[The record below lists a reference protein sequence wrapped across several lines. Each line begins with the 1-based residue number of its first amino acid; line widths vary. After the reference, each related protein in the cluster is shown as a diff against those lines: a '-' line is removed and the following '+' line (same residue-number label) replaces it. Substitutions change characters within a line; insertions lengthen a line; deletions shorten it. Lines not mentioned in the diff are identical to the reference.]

1 MPIKQLCT
9 RKIRPYIM
17 LFPSLFLI
25 PEARCWF
32 SNAPGRNQPGPA
44 YGPTHA
50 VGIRFRAKPWK
61 MQRRLDDELNLSGV
75 DLKLVLPDFRYQA
88 EYLGIVENEL
98 CPVFIGINDTTPSP
112 NPDEV
117 AAIDWID
124 FANTVSSFSLFDS
137 FGSHR

>member
-1 MPIKQLCT
+1 
-9 RKIRPYIM
+9 
-17 LFPSLFLI
+17 
-25 PEARCWF
+25 
-32 SNAPGRNQPGPA
+32 
-44 YGPTHA
+44 
-50 VGIRFRAKPWK
+50 

-98 CPVFIGINDTTPSP
+98 CPVFIGINDTAPSP